1 MDTRRRSRGFSLS
14 LSISSNNGG
23 PRTPSLLSRRQS
35 TASVFL
41 PSSSPSP
48 APATPGRFKRALKR
62 IGSIRIPFTRRN
74 SSSSTALNWGGAA
87 MGDSDFMYD
96 DDMDVSYEGLLR
108 LAARIGDAKPKNLP
122 QEYKAGLPRGVYATC
137 EAARL
142 EDSCAIC
149 LEKTWLD
156 LASNCP
162 VCRRELT
169 PADYRFD
176 PNAPP
181 ASPSSPISLTSYFGT
196 LPPMS
201 PIPPVVMEETTSRS
215 DSESLVD
222 NTPSSPSSSPTTP
235 EEEQEH
241 LPTVHYQS
249 PI

>member
-1 MDTRRRSRGFSLS
+1 
-14 LSISSNNGG
+14 
-23 PRTPSLLSRRQS
+23 
-35 TASVFL
+35 
-41 PSSSPSP
+41 
-48 APATPGRFKRALKR
+48 
-62 IGSIRIPFTRRN
+62 
-74 SSSSTALNWGGAA
+74 

-122 QEYKAGLPRGVYATC
+122 QEYKATLPRGVYATC

-149 LEKTWLD
+149 LEKYEDDSAVMGINECGHYFHSSCFETWLD

-169 PADYRFD
+169 PEDYRFD